1 MKPVDLKDN
10 TYIDQMELHSSK
22 KVNDKEPKLKLV
34 ILPEFLSTRVF
45 LQKDTNQIGLKKF
58 L

>member
-10 TYIDQMELHSSK
+10 TYIDPMELHSSK